1 MLHSRQKAISLVTL
15 PNHNA
20 PNINNNVAKNFD
32 TFQCVNFTKNIQY
45 SGLSAFE
52 LLRFPKQNKITSTN
66 NRCRSLLSQEQDFT
80 ETKIQLLPT
89 LNNIQ

>member
-20 PNINNNVAKNFD
+20 PNINNVAKNFD

-66 NRCRSLLSQEQDFT
+66 NVTLTRTGFYRNQD
-80 ETKIQLLPT
+80 PT
-89 LNNIQ
+89 TTNPQQNTIV